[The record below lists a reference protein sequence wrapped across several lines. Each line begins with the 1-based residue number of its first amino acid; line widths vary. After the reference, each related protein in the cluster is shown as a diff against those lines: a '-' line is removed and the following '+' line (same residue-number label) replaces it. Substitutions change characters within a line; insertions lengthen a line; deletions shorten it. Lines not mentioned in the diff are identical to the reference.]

1 MEKNE
6 WYLLRRTTLGVSLSI
21 DLIPFPSSLPPLH
34 YRLPKKG
41 GDRSLIREFR
51 RCSIRRKWINA
62 KRDEAHFWLNGYVK
76 KQNCRI
82 WSGANPQVYVE
93 TPLHPEKLTVWCAL
107 WAGRILLQKR

>member
-34 YRLPKKG
+34 YRLPKQG

-62 KRDEAHFWLNGYVK
+62 KRKALYTSLMYGNDSL
-76 KQNCRI
+76 
-82 WSGANPQVYVE
+82 
-93 TPLHPEKLTVWCAL
+93 PLLF
-107 WAGRILLQKR
+107 LQ